1 MLLPAVESS
10 AFEEASFLNMPWH
23 EQRPRPNIATNQLFF
38 ILHIFILL
46 ILQTACPYCEI
57 SKLVASAAASL
68 TYQLIQVASL
78 NGIATIYYP
87 YQFFPMVGQNNFK
100 KVLPITA
107 ELILF
112 ILALNAG
119 FSSAVPWGAKKK
131 F

>member
-1 MLLPAVESS
+1 M
-10 AFEEASFLNMPWH
+10 
-23 EQRPRPNIATNQLFF
+23 R
-38 ILHIFILL
+38 
-46 ILQTACPYCEI
+46 
-57 SKLVASAAASL
+57 
-68 TYQLIQVASL
+68 
-78 NGIATIYYP
+78 
-87 YQFFPMVGQNNFK
+87 QNNFK

>member
-1 MLLPAVESS
+1 
-10 AFEEASFLNMPWH
+10 
-23 EQRPRPNIATNQLFF
+23 
-38 ILHIFILL
+38 
-46 ILQTACPYCEI
+46 
-57 SKLVASAAASL
+57 VASAAASL

-112 ILALNAG
+112 IPALNVG
-119 FSSAVPWGAKKK
+119 FSSAVPHGTKKK